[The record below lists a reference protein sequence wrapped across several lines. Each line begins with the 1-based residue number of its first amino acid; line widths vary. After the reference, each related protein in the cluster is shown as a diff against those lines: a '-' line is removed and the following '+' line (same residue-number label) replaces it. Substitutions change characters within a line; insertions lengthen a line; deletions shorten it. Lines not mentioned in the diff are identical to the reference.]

1 MDHKELPMIHIYKH
15 TDISETRGK
24 NTSVRITDYII
35 TDEFIQIQRTEMP
48 SHMAQHPNT
57 YHLQMVTN
65 NYLSV
70 QSTDTTLGGRPNL

>member
-1 MDHKELPMIHIYKH
+1 MYYRQWSQCSNLTDHKGFPIIHIYTH
-15 TDISETRGK
+15 TDISETRDK

-35 TDEFIQIQRTEMP
+35 TDEFIQMHRTEL
-48 SHMAQHPNT
+48 SSSLAQQPNI

-70 QSTDTTLGGRPNL
+70 

>member
-1 MDHKELPMIHIYKH
+1 MLLIIHIYKH
-15 TDISETRGK
+15 TDISETRDK

-35 TDEFIQIQRTEMP
+35 TDEFIQIHRTELP
-48 SHMAQHPNT
+48 SHLAQQPNI

-70 QSTDTTLGGRPNL
+70 QSTDTTLGGQPNL